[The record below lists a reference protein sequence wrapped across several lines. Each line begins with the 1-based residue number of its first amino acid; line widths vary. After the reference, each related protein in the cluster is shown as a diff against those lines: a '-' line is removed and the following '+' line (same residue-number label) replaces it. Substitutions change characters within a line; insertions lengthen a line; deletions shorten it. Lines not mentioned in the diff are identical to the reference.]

1 MWLNECGGFVKSNE
15 WLELLGTNFGFFLS
29 VQVVRASLRE
39 GGGGGARL
47 SLPVKRKERAGV
59 DRERR

>member
-29 VQVVRASLRE
+29 VQAVGASLRE
-39 GGGGGARL
+39 RGGGARL

>member
-1 MWLNECGGFVKSNE
+1 MRFVE
-15 WLELLGTNFGFFLS
+15 
-29 VQVVRASLRE
+29 RE
-39 GGGGGARL
+39 GGGARL